1 MRLAGDKDDVRAVGL
16 VGMRHVAPVALAL
29 TRTEETLWSSITTRL
44 LSTLSGVLLAGH
56 EVEVVAAT
64 LLAGH

>member
-1 MRLAGDKDDVRAVGL
+1 MSLIGVRHVSEVALVLAG
-16 VGMRHVAPVALAL
+16 
-29 TRTEETLWSSITTRL
+29 TEETLWSSITTRL